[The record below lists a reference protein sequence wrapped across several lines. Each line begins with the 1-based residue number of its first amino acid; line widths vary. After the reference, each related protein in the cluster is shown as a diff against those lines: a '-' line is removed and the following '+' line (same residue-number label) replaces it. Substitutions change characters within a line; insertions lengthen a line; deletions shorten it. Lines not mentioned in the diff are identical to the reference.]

1 MINLKI
7 IYSVLWV
14 VICSLLC
21 ISFGQDIGIA
31 QTPSQMA
38 FDVGLLPKLP
48 GMQTPSQQA
57 FELRGNQ
64 TIAVIG
70 TPTQQTFELRDSQST
85 LDTETPTQQTFALRS
100 NQTVAPV
107 GTPSQQ
113 TFELR
118 GSQSTLGTETPS
130 QQAFVLRSVE
140 PTRGTEI
147 SAQAPQADENPL
159 VSSNVAI
166 SEVVKEA
173 NALNVMVAN
182 NMTMPAN
189 LTSWK
194 LLLNNGTSTYE
205 FPDYILQPN
214 GIVTIHT
221 QAGMD
226 TPTDLFGSNFMGNG
240 TQDVE
245 LLNEKG
251 YLVSKYNLVT
261 P

>member
-14 VICSLLC
+14 VISSLLC

-38 FDVGLLPKLP
+38 FEVGLLPKNARNADSL
-48 GMQTPSQQA
+48 TAS

-70 TPTQQTFELRDSQST
+70 TPT
-85 LDTETPTQQTFALRS
+85 
-100 NQTVAPV
+100 
-107 GTPSQQ
+107 QQ

-147 SAQAPQADENPL
+147 SAQ
-159 VSSNVAI
+159 S
-166 SEVVKEA
+166 
-173 NALNVMVAN
+173 
-182 NMTMPAN
+182 
-189 LTSWK
+189 LTGRRESARIAQC
-194 LLLNNGTSTYE
+194 GH
-205 FPDYILQPN
+205 I
-214 GIVTIHT
+214 
-221 QAGMD
+221 
-226 TPTDLFGSNFMGNG
+226 
-240 TQDVE
+240 
-245 LLNEKG
+245 
-251 YLVSKYNLVT
+251 
-261 P
+261 